1 MHYELKVLPLPP
13 KSYNFKKTIMKK
25 LLLVFAL
32 MANIIGANAQN
43 DAINNETI
51 LQLLSEGFSSEE
63 IIGAIENSTERS
75 ITYSLDFMRQLK
87 TAGADANLTT
97 YIQKVAKT
105 DFGYEGIMW
114 WNPSDGGKPKKVYRT
129 QFEKESKSMNLGT
142 LALAGAGALL
152 VGSAVSGSKVSDG
165 VAAATTAGA
174 ILMMSTGKD
183 VQKLMLPG
191 TTSKIQMTGQ
201 NGRYPVFRFYFP
213 KEQTRSFE
221 KTADNWYQIV
231 MASIESPNEFQCIK
245 MDVKQPNKKGKG
257 GRRLFPQNMSYSI
270 AGFEG
275 TNASNR
281 NIIDF
286 EITDINNSTFEV
298 SFPKGLEP
306 GEYVFFYKGGLN
318 SDSFKEHPFGFD
330 FSVK

>member
-1 MHYELKVLPLPP
+1 
-13 KSYNFKKTIMKK
+13 MKK
-25 LLLVFAL
+25 LFIVFVFV
-32 MANIIGANAQN
+32 ANVMGLYAQN
-43 DAINNETI
+43 DAITNETV
-51 LQLLSEGFSSEE
+51 LQLLSEGFSSDE
-63 IIGAIENSTERS
+63 IVGAIENSTDRS

-87 TAGADANLTT
+87 TAGADANLIT
-97 YIQKVAKT
+97 YIQKVARV
-105 DFGYEGIMW
+105 DFGYEGVMW
-114 WNPSDGGKPKKVYRT
+114 WNPSDGGKPVKVHRT

-191 TTSKIQMTGQ
+191 TTSKVQMTGE

-213 KEQTRSFE
+213 KEENRSFE
-221 KTADNWYQIV
+221 KTAANWYQIV
-231 MASIESPNEFQCIK
+231 MAAIESPNEFQCIK

-286 EITDINNSTFEV
+286 EITDINNSTYEV
-298 SFPKGLEP
+298 TFPNGLEP

-318 SDSFKEHPFGFD
+318 SDAFKEHPFGFD
-330 FSVK
+330 FSVR